1 MGGLLV
7 RSGLNQRLTMAA
19 NLRLAVLLGLAF
31 MLHRLVT
38 ADLRDIMIFWRFSHT
53 GYPDAGYRVAHGC

>member
-1 MGGLLV
+1 
-7 RSGLNQRLTMAA
+7 MAA